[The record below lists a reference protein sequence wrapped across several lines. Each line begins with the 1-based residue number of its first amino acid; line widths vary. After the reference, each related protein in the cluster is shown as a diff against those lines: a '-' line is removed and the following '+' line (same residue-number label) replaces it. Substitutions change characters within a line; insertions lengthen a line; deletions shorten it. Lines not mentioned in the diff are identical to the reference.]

1 MCRKSGGMIMG
12 TELSRNS
19 IVIEDGQEIDFI
31 DVTYVGYNRES
42 GIHEFVCV
50 ENVVYAITDSD
61 LKYDGELVEGDWVCL
76 YENSGNELGYGMV
89 PF

>member
-1 MCRKSGGMIMG
+1 MG

-19 IVIEDGQEIDFI
+19 IVIDDGQEIDFI

-42 GIHEFVCV
+42 GIHEFVCG

-61 LKYDGELVEGDWVCL
+61 LKYEGELVEGDWVSL
-76 YENSGNELGYGMV
+76 YENPGKELGYGMV